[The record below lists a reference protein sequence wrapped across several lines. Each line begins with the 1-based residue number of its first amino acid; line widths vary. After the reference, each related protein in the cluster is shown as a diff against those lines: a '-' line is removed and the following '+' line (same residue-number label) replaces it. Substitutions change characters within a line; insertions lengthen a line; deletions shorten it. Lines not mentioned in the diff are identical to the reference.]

1 MGQKTDGPAVKT
13 RTTFHMSCSIATQI
27 AAPRERVWQ
36 LLTDAA
42 NYTTWNSTLTSL
54 EGDITLGGT
63 VKMTVP
69 QVPGRTFKV
78 KVSELEANRRMI
90 WRDGF
95 PPIFRGVRTF
105 SLESKDGSDRT
116 IFKMTEECSGLFLP
130 MIAGQFPDFKPIFE
144 RYAADLKSAAERE

>member
-1 MGQKTDGPAVKT
+1 
-13 RTTFHMSCSIATQI
+13 MSCSVTTQI
-27 AAPRERVWQ
+27 AASRDRVWG

-78 KVSELEANRRMI
+78 KVSEFEANRRMI

-95 PPIFRGVRTF
+95 APIFQGVRTF
-105 SLESKDGSDRT
+105 SLESVDGRDRT
-116 IFKMTEECSGLFLP
+116 VFTMTEEFSGLFLP

-144 RYAADLKSAAERE
+144 RYAADLKSAAERH